1 MANSKIIEQKQSVVS
16 EIKDKF
22 DNAKSVVLFD
32 YRGLTVSEV
41 TELRRALRESNS
53 DYKVYKNTLTRRATE
68 GLNLDSFLEGPTAI
82 SFSEDELAPVKI
94 LSDFAKS
101 HEALQLKAGIVEGKV
116 VDSKELDKYAQ
127 IPSREGLLTMLAGG
141 MIGVVRDLS
150 ICLDLYSKEKE
161 Q

>member
-101 HEALQLKAGIVEGKV
+101 HE
-116 VDSKELDKYAQ
+116 DYN
-127 IPSREGLLTMLAGG
+127 
-141 MIGVVRDLS
+141 
-150 ICLDLYSKEKE
+150 
-161 Q
+161 